1 MAATQLQNHKA
12 ANGILLSGMA
22 RYAALYCRKI
32 GSRPTAFRKH
42 SRPAAPTIFARSI
55 GLGGPDVSRREIK
68 RSVASHSGEK
78 HPDCRAV

>member
-42 SRPAAPTIFARSI
+42 RRAGGPTMSARSV
-55 GLGGPDVSRREIK
+55 GLVGRMFL
-68 RSVASHSGEK
+68 AEK
-78 HPDCRAV
+78 